1 MHELTSIYSNIENN
15 LNNKYY
21 FQSLVKEGHER
32 KILSDQ
38 RVEHIQLSLFRLL
51 KDHVNRYTSY
61 ESSSVRTEK
70 AQQLLQ
76 SICYTIGA
84 YLKTIQ
90 GIKDQLE
97 LLDSGD
103 MDELFSSG
111 TTVLKKYIEE
121 SKISLKKLQ
130 SEALYINNLAYHNTI
145 FTGIPEYFKDCDIKY
160 APQDDAGSI
169 DYPLSVEITDLE
181 GVEYIREYLHRLNL
195 ENTFCKFFNVR
206 RIEQLLNG
214 YHTDYPDLLI
224 NIFEIIL
231 INVIGLVLLNKDIY
245 QLNISEEDRYEL
257 KIKLQSLTADQLQT
271 QLKQAVLELYNWI
284 NTDNYKLLQYML
296 KNVYPISRRLTK
308 LLSMDKLEM
317 IFFSLRTVQKKSEP
331 DFRDGNMMEDDKL
344 RDLIEEM
351 QNCRYISDK
360 ITMIKNQVHSLR
372 DLIEVMEVCFYGEE
386 FIEIFKMLTDNE
398 ITALL
403 NYLND
408 EEEKEWQ
415 KALLKYKKDYLSSP
429 AVNISKRRF

>member
-1 MHELTSIYSNIENN
+1 MQELAGIYSNIENN

-21 FQSLVKEGHER
+21 FQSLVKEGNER

-51 KDHVNRYTSY
+51 KDHINRYTSY

-90 GIKDQLE
+90 GIKNQLE
-97 LLDSGD
+97 LLDSCD
-103 MDELFSSG
+103 MNELFSFG
-111 TTVLKKYIEE
+111 ITVLKKYIEE

-130 SEALYINNLAYHNTI
+130 SEALNINNLAYHNTI
-145 FTGIPEYFKDCDIKY
+145 FTGIPEYFQYCDIKY

-169 DYPLSVEITDLE
+169 DYPLFVEITDLE
-181 GVEYIREYLHRLNL
+181 GVEYIREYLNRLNI
-195 ENTFCKFFNVR
+195 ENDFCKFFNR
-206 RIEQLLNG
+206 NCIEQLLNG

-231 INVIGLVLLNKDIY
+231 INGIGLVLLNKDIY
-245 QLNISEEDRYEL
+245 QLNITEEDRFEL
-257 KIKLQSLTADQLQT
+257 KIKLGRLTEDQLQE
-271 QLKQAVLELYNWI
+271 QLKQAVLELYNRI
-284 NTDNYKLLQYML
+284 KTDNNYLLQYML
-296 KNVYPISRRLTK
+296 NNVYPISRRLTK

-317 IFFSLRTVQKKSEP
+317 IFISLRTVQKESEP
-331 DFRDGNMMEDDKL
+331 DFKDGNIMEDDKL

-351 QNCRYISDK
+351 QSLKCISDK
-360 ITMIKNQVHSLR
+360 IRLIKKKVHSLK

-386 FIEIFKMLTDNE
+386 FAEIYKLLTDNE

-415 KALLKYKKDYLSSP
+415 KALLKYMKDSP
-429 AVNISKRRF
+429 YS